1 MDNTFIEK
9 LNIELEKIFNTT
21 NFKNSDINE
30 ELNILVEKF
39 DKSVVPLLET
49 KQEEAEQFYKE
60 REEYSNKIVD
70 PVNEKVK
77 IMVENI
83 KADYQQLYDEAT
95 VEEITS
101 TVASSYSAKMNLIG
115 ESDIDY
121 FILLKPMTIEKVIQL
136 SILFGKYNFKFEKI
150 GNKNDP
156 KNMYYI
162 FNQHIDN
169 VEVEL
174 KVRDLDN
181 SSAVIALHDYIDNK
195 LDQDLKILMTY
206 AKNQLKLKA
215 KEDKSFKGYN
225 MFKTIFYN
233 YCFKDIEDAF
243 FLIV

>member
-49 KQEEAEQFYKE
+49 KQEEAEEYYKE

-70 PVNEKVK
+70 PVNEKAK
-77 IMVENI
+77 IMVEDI
-83 KADYQQLYDEAT
+83 KRDYQQLYDEAT

-181 SSAVIALHDYIDNK
+181 SSAVVGLHDYLDNK
-195 LDQDLKILMTY
+195 LDQHLKILMTY
-206 AKNQLKLKA
+206 AKYQLKLKA

-225 MFKTIFYN
+225 ILKTLIYN
-233 YCFKDIEDAF
+233 YCFKDIKDAF
-243 FLIV
+243 FLII